1 MLICVLTVLTETQ
14 TAMSRIYHLLLVL
27 GAVLATTGCKQECN
41 DKFTRFV
48 DPTIGSGAHG
58 HVFVGANVPFGGVQ
72 LGPTNISQGWD
83 WTSGYHESDSTVIG
97 FAHTHLS
104 GTGIGDK
111 GDILFMPMTGFNGW
125 SEAEYLSTYDREREV
140 AEAGYYS
147 TYLNRY
153 GITAEMTATPRTG
166 FQKYTFPATDSAT
179 ILINLERGIGWDK
192 LTKSALKV
200 NSGKDKS
207 CSASYGDVDTQWA
220 DVNSNRNVVQGVR
233 LSEGWAKDDRVYF
246 YAEFSKPIKN
256 IADNDGGSKYLL
268 DFGKMRKGENIEVR
282 VGISGVSVKE
292 AQENLY
298 AEQKITLKKV
308 RMQIKNKQIK
318 FPHLFGLTLFNT
330 NTNTEDYLY
339 ETPARKKGL
348 SFKDVRQ
355 KACQAWNDV
364 LGKIDVETNDTAR
377 LRTFYTALYHASFFP
392 AIFSDVSGAYRGA
405 DGKNYGNPG
414 HDVYT
419 IFSIWDTYRSA
430 HPLYTITE
438 PKRVS
443 DFINTFIRIYEQ
455 QGKVPV
461 WHLAGNETDC
471 MVGFPSVMVIADAI
485 LKDIPGFDVN
495 QAYGAIKA
503 YENLD
508 ERGLRQIREIG
519 WIPADQEG
527 ESVAK
532 ALEYCIADWSVA
544 QAAKK
549 LGKTE
554 DYEHFLERSKGYT
567 KYFDSTDGFFKGLL
581 VDGSRRTPFSPLHS
595 QHRGDDFCEGNAWQ
609 YLWLVPHDFEGLFA
623 LFPDEAAVEAK
634 LDQTFTIPYE
644 ATDGSSPDISG
655 LIGQYAQ
662 GNEPNHSTIYAY
674 AYLGKQWK
682 TAKLAR
688 QIMDE
693 LFHDGRDGLCG
704 NEDAGQM
711 SAWYVFNALGFY
723 PANPTNGA
731 FVLGSP
737 VFDKATISLPGDKK
751 FTVTTANNSKDNIYI
766 QSVKLN
772 GTDYPKSYITYDDIM
787 AGGTLEIEMGPTPN
801 ETFGSSSENRPRSE
815 ML

>member
-1 MLICVLTVLTETQ
+1 MNIQ
-14 TAMSRIYHLLLVL
+14 FHSLLLAAAIL
-27 GAVLATTGCKQECN
+27 FAGCSQKFTN
-41 DKFTRFV
+41 DKFTQYV

-111 GDILFMPMTGFNGW
+111 GDIMFMPMTGFNGW
-125 SEAEYLSTYDREREV
+125 GEKEYLSTYDRSREV

-147 TYLNRY
+147 TYLDRY

-166 FQKYTFPATDSAT
+166 FHRYTFPATDSAG
-179 ILINLERGIGWDK
+179 ILVNLERGIGWDK
-192 LTKSALKV
+192 LTKYALKADFNGN
-200 NSGKDKS
+200 NSSGGSIGGDREFKDWAPVEKGK
-207 CSASYGDVDTQWA
+207 
-220 DVNSNRNVVQGVR
+220 NILQGFR
-233 LSEGWAKDDRVYF
+233 MSQGWANDDRVYF
-246 YAEFSKPIKN
+246 YAEFSAPVSGMTQNNSKMLVKLGPLK
-256 IADNDGGSKYLL
+256 DNAVV
-268 DFGKMRKGENIEVR
+268 EVR
-282 VGISGVSVKE
+282 VGISGVSIKE
-292 AQENLY
+292 AKKNLD
-298 AEQKITLKKV
+298 AESARHGFDKV
-308 RMQIKNKQIK
+308 RN
-318 FPHLFGLTLFNT
+318 
-330 NTNTEDYLY
+330 D
-339 ETPARKKGL
+339 ARE
-348 SFKDVRQ
+348 
-355 KACQAWNDV
+355 AWNEA
-364 LGKIDVETNDTAR
+364 LGMIEVETADTAR

-392 AIFSDVSGAYRGA
+392 AIFSDVSGTYRGA
-405 DGKNYGNPG
+405 DGKNYDNPG

-419 IFSIWDTYRSA
+419 IFSLWDTYRSA

-438 PKRVS
+438 PERVS

-461 WHLAGNETDC
+461 WHLAGNETNC
-471 MVGFPSVMVIADAI
+471 MVGMPSVMVIADAI
-485 LKDIPGFDVN
+485 LKGIPGFDVN
-495 QAYGAIKA
+495 KAYEAIKA
-503 YENLD
+503 YENLN
-508 ERGLRQIREIG
+508 ERGLRQIREMG
-519 WIPADQEG
+519 YIPADKEG

-549 LGKTE
+549 LGKEE
-554 DYEHFLERSKGYT
+554 DYKHFLERSKGYA
-567 KYFDSTDGFFKGLL
+567 KYFDAGDGFFKGLL
-581 VDGSRRTPFSPLHS
+581 SDGSRRTPFSPLHS

-623 LFPDEAAVEAK
+623 LFPSEAAAEEK

-644 ATDGSSPDISG
+644 TTDGSSPDISG

-682 TAKLAR
+682 TARLAR
-688 QIMDE
+688 RIMDE
-693 LFHDGRDGLCG
+693 LFHNERDGLCG

-711 SAWYVFNALGFY
+711 SAWYVLNALGFY
-723 PANPTNGA
+723 PANPVNGA

-737 VFDKATISLPGDKK
+737 VFDKATITLPGGKK
-751 FTVTTANNSKDNIYI
+751 FSIVTSNNSKENIYI
-766 QSVKLN
+766 QSAKLN
-772 GTDYPKSYITYDDIM
+772 GTEYGKSYITYADIM
-787 AGGTLEIEMGPTPN
+787 AGGTLNIVMGAEPN
-801 ETFGSSSENRPRSE
+801 PEFGSTPENRPRSE
-815 ML
+815 MQ